1 VRRATLECGALALRS
16 PNHELPARSFAASVA
31 EPRVHWPHMTT
42 EYPLFATAAK
52 GTEGALRDELREIRF
67 RGIRADR
74 GGVHFTGTL
83 DDAARACLQSRVA
96 MRVLVQVA
104 SFAAASDRALYDGI
118 RSVDFT
124 PFLSVSHT
132 LAVSATCRS
141 SVLTHSQFIALQTKD
156 AIVDAQRDA
165 TGVRSSVDVNDPDVR
180 VVVHLVKDH
189 ATVYLDASGEPL
201 HRRGYRRDVTE
212 APLKETLAAAI
223 LRLAGW
229 DRARPLIDPMC
240 GSGTFAIEADLWA
253 RNVAPGIA
261 RDFGFE
267 RWASHD
273 DSARERFEA
282 MRVAARAA
290 QRTESPPIVAS
301 DFDETALAIARGNAR
316 TASARNITFER
327 KHVRDIAPTN
337 PPGFVVTNPPYG
349 ERLVAADALY
359 ADMARAFT
367 RLRGHTIAILAGT
380 PEIARALPS
389 NVRYRAHTLFNGN
402 LECRLI
408 TFENR

>member
-1 VRRATLECGALALRS
+1 MLTD
-16 PNHELPARSFAASVA
+16 F
-31 EPRVHWPHMTT
+31 
-42 EYPLFATAAK
+42 PLFATAAK

-83 DDAARACLQSRVA
+83 DDAARACLHSRIA
-96 MRVLVQVA
+96 MRVLVQLA
-104 SFAAASDRALYDGI
+104 SFAAPSDRALYDGI
-118 RSVDFT
+118 RAIDFT
-124 PFLSVSHT
+124 PFLSASHT

-141 SVLTHSQFIALQTKD
+141 SALTHSQFIALKTKD

-165 TGVRSSVDVNDPDVR
+165 NGVRSSVDPNDPDVR
-180 VVVHLVKDH
+180 VSVHLVKDH

-229 DRARPLIDPMC
+229 DRDRPLVDPMC
-240 GSGTFAIEADLWA
+240 GSGTFVIEADLWA

-267 RWASHD
+267 RWATHD
-273 DSARERFEA
+273 DGAKERFES
-282 MRVAARAA
+282 MRLAARAA
-290 QRTESPPIVAS
+290 HRNESPPIFAS
-301 DFDETALAIARGNAR
+301 DNDETALAIARSNAK
-316 TASARNITFER
+316 TATARNITFER
-327 KHVRDIAPTN
+327 KHVRDIVPTD
-337 PPGFVVTNPPYG
+337 PPGLVVTNPPYG

-359 ADMARAFT
+359 AEMARAFT
-367 RLRGHTIAILAGT
+367 RLRGHSIAILTGT
-380 PEIARALPS
+380 PEIARGLPS
-389 NVRYRAHTLFNGN
+389 KVRYGAHTLFNGN

-408 TFENR
+408 TFENP